1 MGEILLT
8 GQGLWRWFGPVVVV
22 FTTFSIWFSAGLDQI
37 DERFLDRAR
46 SWSLPEASSVPVAI
60 VDVDDATTQALQFPF
75 SRAVYAKLLDVLN
88 RGGARWVVFD
98 IVFDT
103 RRRNE
108 LGGELFPGEDSAF
121 AAALRRTPHVTLAGQ
136 IPQGEV
142 QAGTTSM
149 RTLQSSDNILPLPEF
164 LAIAPKWGA
173 VQSKSES
180 DGIVRRYVSA
190 WPELDGKLRL
200 ALGTRALV
208 DLGLADSSD
217 FLETAPWS
225 DRRGFRVSFFG
236 GNRSFPTHSLLT
248 VVDDSSFETPSEK
261 EWGERLDLSDSL
273 LESGAFRGKI
283 VLIGSSAMMNQDL
296 VRTPLSLNF
305 PGVELHAHAMG
316 TWLLRNAMR
325 DIPPWVYWPLLL
337 AFSSLA
343 LWATRRFESWWLVPL
358 PGVLLSGIW
367 GTSVM
372 GLAAAGTWA
381 GSISTGIL
389 AGSLCIL
396 FGGLARYVGE
406 LGRKRE
412 ITRTFG
418 QYVSPEV
425 VRIMTSDP
433 SKVTLGG
440 QRGEISVLF
449 SDFQG
454 FTQLSEQLPPER
466 FVPQIGECFSVL
478 SEHILEQQGTLD
490 KYMGDAIMAEFG
502 MPLPLADKALRSCRA
517 AWRMQTS
524 LARLRDEWATQGL
537 PALHMRVGVATGTAL
552 FGNMGSRQKFD
563 YTAIG
568 DTVNLGS
575 RLEGVN
581 KAYGTCILIDGTTR
595 SQAGE
600 NIEARLV
607 DRVRV
612 VGKRQAVEVW
622 ELLHVAGEP
631 ESPVL
636 PLEARNLWSQ
646 AREAWDAADFPICRA
661 HLMDLLAKAP
671 SDTPSFLLLSRVE
684 DHIAAGTTPIGWDPS
699 VTLDHK

>member
-1 MGEILLT
+1 
-8 GQGLWRWFGPVVVV
+8 VVVI
-22 FTTFSIWFSAGLDQI
+22 TTFAIWFSAGLDQI

-46 SWSLPEASSVPVAI
+46 RWNLPDASSVPVAI

-75 SRAVYAKLLDVLN
+75 SRAVYARLLDVLN

-108 LGGELFPGEDSAF
+108 RGGELFPGEDSAF
-121 AAALRRTPHVTLAGQ
+121 AAALRRTPQVTLAGQ

-149 RTLQSSDNILPLPEF
+149 RTLESSDNIVPLPEF
-164 LAIAPKWGA
+164 LAVAPHWGA

-180 DGIVRRYVSA
+180 DGIVRRYVSS

-217 FLETAPWS
+217 FLESSPWS
-225 DRRGFRVSFFG
+225 DRKGFRVSFFG
-236 GNRSFPTHSLLT
+236 GNRTFPTHSLLT

-261 EWGERLDLSDSL
+261 EWGEHLDLSDSL

-283 VLIGSSAMMNQDL
+283 VLIGSSAMTNQDL
-296 VRTPLSLNF
+296 VRTDLSPNF

-325 DIPPWVYWPLLL
+325 DIPPWLYWPLLL
-337 AFSSLA
+337 ALSTLA

-358 PGVLLSGIW
+358 PGMLLAGFW
-367 GTSVM
+367 GVSVM
-372 GLAAAGTWA
+372 GLATAGTWA

-389 AGSLCIL
+389 AGALCIL

-406 LGRKRE
+406 LSRKRE

-425 VRIMTSDP
+425 VKIMTSDP

-454 FTQLSEQLPPER
+454 FTQLSEQLPPEQ

-478 SEHILEQQGTLD
+478 SEHILEQLGTLD

-524 LARLRDEWATQGL
+524 LARLRQEWASQGL
-537 PALHMRVGVATGTAL
+537 PGLHMRVGVATGPAL

-563 YTAIG
+563 YTALG

-581 KAYGTCILIDGTTR
+581 KAYGTRILIDGTTR

-600 NIEARLV
+600 GIQARLV

-622 ELLHVAGEP
+622 ELVHVAGEP
-631 ESPVL
+631 EDPLLPSEVL
-636 PLEARNLWSQ
+636 DLWNQ
-646 AREAWDAADFPICRA
+646 ARTDWDAADFPGCRA
-661 HLMDLLAKAP
+661 RLTELLTKLP

-684 DHIAAGTTPIGWDPS
+684 DHIAAGTSGTDWDGS

>member
-1 MGEILLT
+1 M
-8 GQGLWRWFGPVVVV
+8 VV
-22 FTTFSIWFSAGLDQI
+22 FTSFAIWFSAGLDQI
-37 DERFLDRAR
+37 DERFLDTAR
-46 SWSLPEASSVPVAI
+46 SWNLPEASRVPVTI
-60 VDVDDATTQALQFPF
+60 VDVDDATTAALQFPF
-75 SRAVYAKLLDVLN
+75 SRAIYARLLDVLT

-108 LGGELFPGEDSAF
+108 DGGELFPGEDSAF
-121 AAALRRTPHVTLAGQ
+121 AAALRRNPQVTLAGQ

-142 QAGTTSM
+142 QAGTTRM
-149 RTLQSSDNILPLPEF
+149 RTLESSDNILPLPEF
-164 LAIAPKWGA
+164 LAVAPKWGA
-173 VQSKSES
+173 VQSKSEG

-208 DLGLADSSD
+208 DLGLADSSE
-217 FLETAPWS
+217 FLEGNPWS
-225 DRRGFRVSFFG
+225 DPKGFRVSFFG
-236 GNRSFPTHSLLT
+236 GNRTFPTHSLLT
-248 VVDDSSFETPSEK
+248 VIDDSSFETPSEK
-261 EWGERLDLSDSL
+261 EWGEHLDLSDSL
-273 LESGAFRGKI
+273 LASGAFRGKI

-296 VRTPLSLNF
+296 VRTPISKNF

-325 DIPPWVYWPLLL
+325 DIPPWLYWPLLL
-337 AFSSLA
+337 ALSA
-343 LWATRRFESWWLVPL
+343 ATLWATRRFESWWLVPL
-358 PGVLLSGIW
+358 PGLLLAGFW
-367 GTSVM
+367 GLGVM
-372 GLAAAGTWA
+372 GLASSGSWA

-389 AGSLCIL
+389 AGALCIL

-406 LGRKRE
+406 LSRKRE

-454 FTQLSEQLPPER
+454 FTQLSEQLPPEQ

-478 SEHILEQQGTLD
+478 SEHILEQMGTLD

-524 LARLRDEWATQGL
+524 LARLRDEWASQGL
-537 PALHMRVGVATGTAL
+537 PGLHMRVGVATGPAL

-563 YTAIG
+563 YTALG

-581 KAYGTCILIDGTTR
+581 KSYGTRILIDGTTR
-595 SQAGE
+595 AQAGE
-600 NIEARLV
+600 AIQARMV

-622 ELLHVAGEP
+622 ELLHVAEEP
-631 ESPVL
+631 EPALLSPEVL
-636 PLEARNLWSQ
+636 ALWNQ
-646 AREAWDAADFPICRA
+646 ARERWDVADFEGCRGR
-661 HLMDLLAKAP
+661 LLELLAKLP

-684 DHIAAGTTPIGWDPS
+684 DHIAAGTSAVDWDGS

>member
-1 MGEILLT
+1 M
-8 GQGLWRWFGPVVVV
+8 VV
-22 FTTFSIWFSAGLDQI
+22 FTTFAIWYSAGLVQI
-37 DERFLDRAR
+37 DEKFLDKAR
-46 SWSLPEASSVPVAI
+46 GWNLPEASSVPVAI
-60 VDVDDATTQALQFPF
+60 VDVDDATTAALQFPF
-75 SRAVYAKLLDVLN
+75 SRAIYARLLDVLS

-108 LGGELFPGEDSAF
+108 SGGELFAGEDSAF
-121 AAALRRTPHVTLAGQ
+121 AAALRRHPEVTLAGQ

-142 QAGTTSM
+142 QAGTTRM
-149 RTLQSSDNILPLPEF
+149 RTLESNDNILPLPEF
-164 LAIAPKWGA
+164 LAVAPRWGA

-208 DLGLADSSD
+208 DLGLADSTE
-217 FLETAPWS
+217 FLEAAPWS

-236 GNRSFPTHSLLT
+236 GNRTFPTHSLLT
-248 VVDDSSFETPSEK
+248 VIDDSSFETPSEK
-261 EWGERLDLSDSL
+261 DWGERLDLSDSL
-273 LESGAFRGKI
+273 LASGAFRGKI
-283 VLIGSSAMMNQDL
+283 VLIGSSAMLNQDL
-296 VRTPLSLNF
+296 VRTPISESF

-316 TWLLRNAMR
+316 TWLLHNAMR
-325 DIPPWVYWPLLL
+325 DVPPWLYWPLLL
-337 AFSSLA
+337 VLSALA
-343 LWATRRFESWWLVPL
+343 LWVTRRFESWWLVPL
-358 PGVLLSGIW
+358 PGTLLAGLW
-367 GTSVM
+367 GLSMM

-381 GSISTGIL
+381 GSISTGIISG
-389 AGSLCIL
+389 ALCIL

-406 LGRKRE
+406 LSRKRE

-425 VRIMTSDP
+425 VKIMISDP

-454 FTQLSEQLPPER
+454 FTQLSEQLPPEQ

-478 SEHILEQQGTLD
+478 SAHILEQMGTLD

-502 MPLPLADKALRSCRA
+502 IPLSLEDKALRSCRA

-524 LARLRDEWATQGL
+524 LARLREEWATQGL
-537 PALHMRVGVATGTAL
+537 PGLHMRVGVATGPAL
-552 FGNMGSRQKFD
+552 FGNMGSRQLFD
-563 YTAIG
+563 YTALG

-581 KAYGTCILIDGTTR
+581 KAYGTRILIDGTTR
-595 SQAGE
+595 AQAGE
-600 NIEARLV
+600 AIQARLV

-622 ELLHVAGEP
+622 ELLHVAQEP
-631 ESPVL
+631 ESPLLPPEVL
-636 PLEARNLWSQ
+636 ALWNQ
-646 AREAWDAADFPICRA
+646 AREHWDAADFAGCRDR
-661 HLMDLLAKAP
+661 LLELLARHP
-671 SDTPSFLLLSRVE
+671 SDTPSFLLLSRAE
-684 DHIAAGTTPIGWDPS
+684 DHLAAGTSSVDWDSS